1 MDAGGCSDSDSCFV
15 SVATVA
21 VATVALGIVIEKIGT
36 ELGGLALTGG
46 VLIKISPDWGKL
58 ISMVCALK

>member
-1 MDAGGCSDSDSCFV
+1 MVANEV
-15 SVATVA
+15 VATLA
-21 VATVALGIVIEKIGT
+21 AGIVVEKIGT

-46 VLIKISPDWGKL
+46 VLINISPEWGKL